1 MRPYSFNGEPSL
13 PNRRRLETALAT
25 VVAGRAPAPACEA
38 PENSVD
44 EARGNAARPTHA
56 DEKLQLKSGT
66 H

>member
-1 MRPYSFNGEPSL
+1 MANRPCRTDADLKRLWQLLL
-13 PNRRRLETALAT
+13 PGT
-25 VVAGRAPAPACEA
+25 PAPACNA

-44 EARGNAARPTHA
+44 EARDNAARPTHA

>member
-1 MRPYSFNGEPSL
+1 MANRPCRTDADLKRLWQLLL
-13 PNRRRLETALAT
+13 PDT
-25 VVAGRAPAPACEA
+25 PAPACEA

-44 EARGNAARPTHA
+44 EARDNAARPTHA